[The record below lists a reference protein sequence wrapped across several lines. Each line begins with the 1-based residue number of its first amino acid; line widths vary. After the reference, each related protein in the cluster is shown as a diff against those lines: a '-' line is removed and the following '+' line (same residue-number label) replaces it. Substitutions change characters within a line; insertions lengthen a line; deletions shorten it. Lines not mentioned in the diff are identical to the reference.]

1 MIDSVRGTLLA
12 KEPTMAV
19 VECGG
24 VGYACRT
31 TLHTLSGLGAL
42 GEEVRLYTHLAV
54 REDSVDLFG
63 FSTRQERHCFEMLIS
78 VSGVG
83 PKAALAILSDVTPDR
98 FALLVASGDSKS
110 FTKTKGIGAKTA
122 QRIVLEL
129 KDKIAKEHMGEIHA
143 AEAFSASA
151 AASLGGDNIEDA
163 NAALMV
169 LGYTQGELVPLLS
182 KLDPN
187 LPSQELIK
195 QTLRQ
200 IGAASNRR

>member
-110 FTKTKGIGAKTA
+110 FTKTQGIGAKTA

-151 AASLGGDNIEDA
+151 DQSYAAVGGF
-163 NAALMV
+163 
-169 LGYTQGELVPLLS
+169 
-182 KLDPN
+182 
-187 LPSQELIK
+187 
-195 QTLRQ
+195 
-200 IGAASNRR
+200 

>member
-83 PKAALAILSDVTPDR
+83 VKMALA
-98 FALLVASGDSKS
+98 LLGM
-110 FTKTKGIGAKTA
+110 
-122 QRIVLEL
+122 L
-129 KDKIAKEHMGEIHA
+129 H
-143 AEAFSASA
+143 
-151 AASLGGDNIEDA
+151 
-163 NAALMV
+163 
-169 LGYTQGELVPLLS
+169 
-182 KLDPN
+182 
-187 LPSQELIK
+187 
-195 QTLRQ
+195 Q
-200 IGAASNRR
+200 IDLHCL